1 MTRGLTVKIRRRISN
16 YHDGTL
22 AHETVRGVGR
32 LNFVQLVP
40 GRMSLRCGAK
50 AGSTATIT
58 INYTYSLRRT

>member
-32 LNFVQLVP
+32 LDFVQLIP
-40 GRMSLRCGAK
+40 LRISLRCGVK

-58 INYTYSLRRT
+58 INHNQTLRRT